1 MPRNLLTDLKGPEA
15 LGYGAFIPSIFPY
28 FVDTTTDGT
37 RGKNAEN
44 MDDVVSNT
52 VNMIS
57 QPGTVISG
65 SSLD

>member
-28 FVDTTTDGT
+28 FVDTINDGT
-37 RGKNAEN
+37 RGKNTEN
-44 MDDVVSNT
+44 VNNVVSNT
-52 VNMIS
+52 VNMIF

-65 SSLD
+65 SSLE